1 MNSISWNVLRTGN
14 GKSSVLKCWL
24 VKKWLQVGWVRSS
37 TATNELE
44 RAILPCQKPQ
54 TIAGFWCPGWRVNNS
69 CSSHSEGCIFSWVEI
84 RSRIAEK
91 GASPS
96 SHSRWMTAASVHI
109 HGTWD
114 TLNARAWGQYCTVA
128 DQARSNF
135 VCTYLQ
141 SSICVWGTLGTDGHS
156 GSVVRRSSQDW
167 PLSCRQK
174 SPRLSQCHR
183 SAPDAETQCLKVII
197 GSGVV
202 EQMPVPAASVPASV
216 RRVELVR
223 WSWYTLGEFSP
234 SLQDPA
240 SFQQWTRIEP
250 CKDSKS

>member
-1 MNSISWNVLRTGN
+1 MNPISWNVLHTGN
-14 GKSSVLKCWL
+14 GKSFVLKCWL
-24 VKKWLQVGWVRSS
+24 VKKWPQVVWVRSS
-37 TATNELE
+37 MATNELE

-54 TIAGFWCPGWRVNNS
+54 TTAGFWRPSWRVNNS
-69 CSSHSEGCIFSWVEI
+69 CSSHSEGCIFSWVHI

-96 SHSRWMTAASVHI
+96 HSCWMTATSVHI

-135 VCTYLQ
+135 VCTYLK
-141 SSICVWGTLGTDGHS
+141 SSICVWGTLGNRRPLRVS
-156 GSVVRRSSQDW
+156 GRRTSEDW

-174 SPRLSQCHR
+174 SPRLSQCQR
-183 SAPDAETQCLKVII
+183 SAPDAETQCLKVIV

-216 RRVELVR
+216 RRVELV
-223 WSWYTLGEFSP
+223 
-234 SLQDPA
+234 
-240 SFQQWTRIEP
+240 
-250 CKDSKS
+250 